1 MNLRK
6 KLLPLVLTGGI
17 VLADQIVKWVVAKT
31 LPYGRPV
38 EVIGDF
44 LRFTFVHNPALS
56 FSIGRGF
63 GDTGRII
70 LTMVLPMLVVAF
82 VLYYFLA
89 GKDVTQ
95 GQRWILAAIMGGG
108 LGNQVD
114 RYFRPEG
121 VIDFIDFKFY
131 GIFGFERWPVFNIAD
146 AALSVGTIVLMI
158 ILLLQKEPE
167 MPEVDSEVIEGT
179 RDSVEEKL
187 DSNQQENAGSTLTGS
202 TDDMR
207 SQ

>member
-1 MNLRK
+1 MEGATLNLRK

-17 VLADQIVKWVVAKT
+17 ILVDQIVKWVVSRT

-38 EVIGDF
+38 QIIGDF
-44 LRFTFVHNPALS
+44 LRFTYVQNPALS

-89 GKDVTQ
+89 GKDITQ

-114 RYFRPEG
+114 RYFRSEG

-131 GIFGFERWPVFNIAD
+131 GILGFERWPVFNVAD
-146 AALSVGTIVLMI
+146 STVVVAGIT
-158 ILLLQKEPE
+158 LLISFLVTGVREKNEQK
-167 MPEVDSEVIEGT
+167 S
-179 RDSVEEKL
+179 
-187 DSNQQENAGSTLTGS
+187 
-202 TDDMR
+202 
-207 SQ
+207 

>member
-1 MNLRK
+1 LNLHK
-6 KLLPLVLTGGI
+6 KLLPLVLTCGV
-17 VLADQIVKWVVAKT
+17 VLVDQIVKWVVART

-38 EVIGDF
+38 PIIGDF
-44 LRFTFVHNPALS
+44 LRFTFVQNPALS

-63 GDTGRII
+63 GDSGRII
-70 LTMVLPMLVVAF
+70 LTMVLPMLVVAI

-89 GKDVTQ
+89 AKEITQ

-131 GIFGFERWPVFNIAD
+131 GIFGFERWPVFNVADSTVVVAGIA
-146 AALSVGTIVLMI
+146 
-158 ILLLQKEPE
+158 LL
-167 MPEVDSEVIEGT
+167 VSYI
-179 RDSVEEKL
+179 
-187 DSNQQENAGSTLTGS
+187 LTGAREKNEQKS
-202 TDDMR
+202 
-207 SQ
+207 

>member
-6 KLLPLVLTGGI
+6 KLLPLVLTGSV
-17 VLADQIVKWVVAKT
+17 VLVDQVVKWIVSKA

-38 EVIGDF
+38 EIIGDF
-44 LRFTFVHNPALS
+44 LRFTFVQNPILS
-56 FSIGRGF
+56 FSMGRGF

-70 LTMVLPMLVVAF
+70 LTMVLPMLVLAI

-95 GQRWILAAIMGGG
+95 GQRWVLAAIMGGG

-114 RYFRPEG
+114 RYFRPDG
-121 VIDFIDFKFY
+121 VIDFIDVKFY

-146 AALSVGTIVLMI
+146 STVVVAGITLLVSYI
-158 ILLLQKEPE
+158 ITG
-167 MPEVDSEVIEGT
+167 V
-179 RDSVEEKL
+179 REK
-187 DSNQQENAGSTLTGS
+187 NE
-202 TDDMR
+202 
-207 SQ
+207 

>member
-17 VLADQIVKWVVAKT
+17 ILVDQIVKWVVSRT

-38 EVIGDF
+38 QIIGDF
-44 LRFTFVHNPALS
+44 LRFTFVQNPALS

-89 GKDVTQ
+89 GKDITQ

-114 RYFRPEG
+114 RYFRPGG
-121 VIDFIDFKFY
+121 VIDFIDFRFY

-146 AALSVGTIVLMI
+146 STVVVAGIT
-158 ILLLQKEPE
+158 LLISYLVTGVREKNEQK
-167 MPEVDSEVIEGT
+167 S
-179 RDSVEEKL
+179 
-187 DSNQQENAGSTLTGS
+187 
-202 TDDMR
+202 
-207 SQ
+207 

>member
-17 VLADQIVKWVVAKT
+17 ILVDQIVKWVVSKN

-38 EVIGDF
+38 EIIGDF
-44 LRFTFVHNPALS
+44 LRFTFVQNPALS
-56 FSIGRGF
+56 FSIGRSF

-70 LTMVLPMLVVAF
+70 LTMVLPMLVVVF

-89 GKDVTQ
+89 AKDISQ
-95 GQRWILAAIMGGG
+95 GQRWVLAAIMGGG

-114 RYFRPEG
+114 RYFRPDG

-146 AALSVGTIVLMI
+146 STVVVAGIT
-158 ILLLQKEPE
+158 LLVSYLVTGVKERNEQK
-167 MPEVDSEVIEGT
+167 S
-179 RDSVEEKL
+179 
-187 DSNQQENAGSTLTGS
+187 
-202 TDDMR
+202 
-207 SQ
+207 

>member
-1 MNLRK
+1 MEGAPLNLRK

-17 VLADQIVKWVVAKT
+17 ILLDQIVKWLVSRT

-38 EVIGDF
+38 RIIGDF
-44 LRFTFVHNPALS
+44 LRFTFVQNPALS

-89 GKDVTQ
+89 GKDITQ

-131 GIFGFERWPVFNIAD
+131 GIFGFERWPVFNVADSTVVVAGIA
-146 AALSVGTIVLMI
+146 
-158 ILLLQKEPE
+158 LLISYLVRGVKEKNEQK
-167 MPEVDSEVIEGT
+167 S
-179 RDSVEEKL
+179 
-187 DSNQQENAGSTLTGS
+187 
-202 TDDMR
+202 
-207 SQ
+207 

>member
-1 MNLRK
+1 LNLRK

-17 VLADQIVKWVVAKT
+17 ILVDQIVKWVVSRT
-31 LPYGRPV
+31 LTYGRPV
-38 EVIGDF
+38 QIIGDF
-44 LRFTFVHNPALS
+44 LRFTYVQNPALS

-82 VLYYFLA
+82 VLFYFLA
-89 GKDVTQ
+89 GKDITQ

-121 VIDFIDFKFY
+121 VVDFIDFKFY
-131 GIFGFERWPVFNIAD
+131 GIFGFERWPVFNVADSTVVVAGIA
-146 AALSVGTIVLMI
+146 
-158 ILLLQKEPE
+158 LLISFLVTGVREKNEQK
-167 MPEVDSEVIEGT
+167 S
-179 RDSVEEKL
+179 
-187 DSNQQENAGSTLTGS
+187 
-202 TDDMR
+202 
-207 SQ
+207 

>member
-1 MNLRK
+1 LNLRR

-17 VLADQIVKWVVAKT
+17 ILVDQVVKWVVSKT
-31 LPYGRPV
+31 LPYGKPV

-44 LRFTFVHNPALS
+44 LRFTFVQNPALS
-56 FSIGRGF
+56 FSIGRDF
-63 GDTGRII
+63 GDIGRII

-89 GKDVTQ
+89 GKDIRQ

-114 RYFRPEG
+114 RYFRPGG

-146 AALSVGTIVLMI
+146 STVVVAGIALLISFLVTGMRERHE
-158 ILLLQKEPE
+158 QK
-167 MPEVDSEVIEGT
+167 S
-179 RDSVEEKL
+179 
-187 DSNQQENAGSTLTGS
+187 
-202 TDDMR
+202 
-207 SQ
+207 

>member
-1 MNLRK
+1 LSLKK
-6 KLLPLVLTGGI
+6 KLLPLVLTGSV
-17 VLADQIVKWVVAKT
+17 VLLDQIVKWIVSKT

-44 LRFTFVHNPALS
+44 LRLTFVQNPVLS

-70 LTMVLPMLVVAF
+70 LTMVLPMLVVAI

-114 RYFRPEG
+114 RFFRPDG
-121 VIDFIDFKFY
+121 VIDFIDVKFY
-131 GIFGFERWPVFNIAD
+131 GIFGYARWPVFNVAD
-146 AALSVGTIVLMI
+146 STVVVAGITLLVSYIVI
-158 ILLLQKEPE
+158 G
-167 MPEVDSEVIEGT
+167 V
-179 RDSVEEKL
+179 REK
-187 DSNQQENAGSTLTGS
+187 NE
-202 TDDMR
+202 
-207 SQ
+207 

>member
-17 VLADQIVKWVVAKT
+17 ILVDQIVKWVVSRT

-38 EVIGDF
+38 QIIGDF
-44 LRFTFVHNPALS
+44 LRFTFVQNPALS

-89 GKDVTQ
+89 GKDITQ

-114 RYFRPEG
+114 RYFRPAG

-131 GIFGFERWPVFNIAD
+131 GIFGFERWPVFNLADSTVVVAGIA
-146 AALSVGTIVLMI
+146 
-158 ILLLQKEPE
+158 LLISYLVTGVKEKNEQK
-167 MPEVDSEVIEGT
+167 S
-179 RDSVEEKL
+179 
-187 DSNQQENAGSTLTGS
+187 
-202 TDDMR
+202 
-207 SQ
+207 